1 MKKLFSWILK
11 SAAPSASA
19 LFFSWS
25 VFAVICAAGSNGNIL
40 KDNTEMKKGRGNIYI
55 ADLTVRHN
63 TQGISPSQEN
73 TRMESKA
80 SPEDADNA
88 LWQEIKEGFS
98 YTFRTLGYGT
108 INKPSDSTQNPNNDF
123 LNIPRYTL
131 NLDLRPDLSFNFRQ
145 LTLIAK
151 PRLNLSWHRWETGA
165 QKGNTD
171 TNDDWYIN
179 EWLAGLNLVNGLFV
193 SYGRENLQWGPSR
206 LVSPSNPFFPY
217 NGQRNPKTEVP
228 GMDFARAIWV
238 ANSSWTASFIA
249 NLGEGRMD
257 FPYGFERTY
266 AVKLDYTGTQKYGTL
281 IGSYQ
286 ENNRGHLGAYGGWWV
301 SDALLLYAEGSMSK
315 GTNAL
320 YPQNNPTAPFEIQMS
335 PTKDDDSSPE
345 GLLTAGGSYTLESGA
360 TFILEYFFNS
370 PGYDD
375 EEADLYDN
383 LRGRAASSFYSPE
396 PWHNLSKATLM
407 QTLDPR
413 LRFLRK
419 NYLTFQYYQI
429 EIRDV
434 LNLMLRY
441 TYNMDDSSSMVVPIV
456 EYDIGD
462 YLQLFLVGNQRFG
475 SKNSEFRSLID
486 YSYMIGME
494 FTF

>member
-11 SAAPSASA
+11 FAVPSASG

-25 VFAVICAAGSNGNIL
+25 VFAVICAAGSNGDIP
-40 KDNTEMKKGRGNIYI
+40 KSNTEMEKSRSNIYI
-55 ADLTVRHN
+55 ADLTVC
-63 TQGISPSQEN
+63 EN
-73 TRMESKA
+73 TPERNSSEENSQMGNKA
-80 SPEDADNA
+80 SPESNDNA
-88 LWQEIKEGFS
+88 LWQEIKKGFS

-108 INKPSDSTQNPNNDF
+108 INEPSDSTQNPNNDF

-131 NLDLRPDLSFNFRQ
+131 SLDLRPDLSFNFKR
-145 LTLIAK
+145 LTLVVK
-151 PRLNLSWHRWETGA
+151 PRLDLSWVRWETGA
-165 QKGNTD
+165 QEGD
-171 TNDDWYIN
+171 TNTNSDWYIN
-179 EWLAGLNLVNGLFV
+179 EWLAGLNLVDGLFV

-206 LVSPSNPFFPY
+206 LVSPSNPFFPF

-228 GMDFARAIWV
+228 GMDFARVVWV
-238 ANSSWTASFIA
+238 ANSSWTASLLA
-249 NLGEGRMD
+249 NLGSGRMD
-257 FPYGFERTY
+257 FPYGFEKTY
-266 AVKLDYTGTQKYGTL
+266 AAKLDYTGDQKYGTL

-286 ENNRGHLGAYGGWWV
+286 ENNRGQFGAYGGWWV
-301 SDALLLYAEGSMSK
+301 SDALFLYTEGSISK

-320 YPQNNPTAPFEIQMS
+320 YPQNDPTVPFGILMS
-335 PTKDDDSSPE
+335 PTKDDNSSPE
-345 GLLTAGGSYTLESGA
+345 GLLTVGGSYTLESGG
-360 TFILEYFFNS
+360 TFTLEYFFNS

-375 EEADLYDN
+375 EEADLYLN
-383 LRGRAASSFYSPE
+383 LRGSAASTFYSPE
-396 PWHNLSKATLM
+396 PLHSLSEKTLM

-413 LRFLRK
+413 LRFLRR

-429 EIRDV
+429 QIQDV

-441 TYNMDDSSSMVVPIV
+441 TYNVDDSSSMVVPIV

-462 YLQLFLVGNQRFG
+462 YFQVFLVGNHRFG

-486 YSYMIGME
+486 YSYMLGVE